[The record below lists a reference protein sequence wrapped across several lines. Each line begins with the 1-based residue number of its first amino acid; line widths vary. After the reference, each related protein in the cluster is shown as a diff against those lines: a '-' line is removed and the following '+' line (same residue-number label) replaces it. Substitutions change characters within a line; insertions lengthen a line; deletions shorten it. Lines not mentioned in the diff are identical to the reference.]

1 MGAWSHESFGNDTAC
16 DWCGPLTAAVDLAY
30 VDETLQR
37 VLDAGDEEVDMDAAS
52 EAIAAAEVIAR
63 AQGRF
68 GVRDAYSR
76 TIDDW
81 VEKVRPVPS
90 AALLAKARA
99 ALDRVVTEPSELLE
113 LWQESTDANEWL
125 SAVAQLRERIG
136 S

>member
-16 DWCGPLTAAVDLAY
+16 DWCGPLTSAVDLAY
-30 VDETLQR
+30 VDETLQK
-37 VLDAGDEEVDMDAAS
+37 VLDAGDEDLDMDAAS

-63 AQGRF
+63 ARGRF
-68 GVRDAYSR
+68 GVRDAYSQA
-76 TIDDW
+76 IDDW

-90 AALLAKARA
+90 PALLAKAGT
-99 ALDRVVTEPSELLE
+99 ALNRVVSEPSELLE
-113 LWQESTDANEWL
+113 LWQESEDAEAWL